1 MLSTKIL
8 VHLYL
13 QKNEGQ
19 SKVRNP
25 SNRKTQIL
33 VIIFYLPTNFVHY
46 YFSFANEFCMFKHQS
61 NITLFV
67 LVSLAQLVGQCII
80 YARSGVRTPVTTK
93 KNIKVI

>member
-1 MLSTKIL
+1 MISTKIL

-33 VIIFYLPTNFVHY
+33 VIIIFYLPTNFVDY
-46 YFSFANEFCMFKHQS
+46 YFSFINEFFMFKLQS

-67 LVSLAQLVGQCII
+67 VLHGLLLAH
-80 YARSGVRTPVTTK
+80 SSP
-93 KNIKVI
+93 

>member
-1 MLSTKIL
+1 MISTKIL

-33 VIIFYLPTNFVHY
+33 VIIIFYLPTTFVHY
-46 YFSFANEFCMFKHQS
+46 YFSFANEFCMFKLQS

-67 LVSLAQLVGQCII
+67 VLHGLLLVHSSPLINIRLLPQLFGL
-80 YARSGVRTPVTTK
+80 GVFKWR
-93 KNIKVI
+93 